1 MPLDLQP
8 VEETNNNHNIT
19 VIKIAGVGGAGGNAV
34 NRMIEY
40 GFNAVEYLAINTDAQ
55 ALSASKADQR
65 IQIGSREAR
74 GLGAG
79 ANPSVGKEA
88 AEKSEEE
95 IKKAIEGADLLF
107 ITAGMGGGT
116 GTGAAPVVAR
126 FAKELDIRT
135 IGIVTRPFDF
145 EGTRRASLADEGIK
159 NLFGEVDSLL
169 VIPNQRLV
177 DLDDDLTMREAFSR
191 ADDVLRDGIKGISE
205 ILLSNNFINADFADV
220 KAVISGGH
228 MAYMGT
234 AEASGEGRA
243 IRAAQNAIENPILE
257 TKITG
262 AKNMLLNIVTTDDFT
277 MRESSEACDFLK
289 RAVSPDANIIISY
302 GFDESLRN
310 DAKNDNDAKNAF
322 NDGVRITVIATG
334 LEVNG
339 STQAEENPAEEEKK
353 LQSNNAGKL
362 TADNNSDSDDNSDL
376 KEPPNYSMMFNQ
388 KPPYD
393 AQQSEQD
400 VNYERRK
407 STPISSDNEYY
418 PQQNVYNDRVINS
431 LDDARRSDNSR
442 RSEQKSSSR
451 FFSSRKNNDDLNYP
465 NCLPSKHKR

>member
-40 GFNAVEYLAINTDAQ
+40 GFDAVEYLAINTDAQ
-55 ALSASKADQR
+55 ALSASKAEQK
-65 IQIGSREAR
+65 IQIGSKDAR

-88 AEKSEEE
+88 AEKSEEA

-135 IGIVTRPFDF
+135 IGIVTRPFNF
-145 EGTRRASLADEGIK
+145 EGTRRASLAEEGIN

-169 VIPNQRLV
+169 VIPNQKLV
-177 DLDDDLTMREAFSR
+177 DLDDDLTMKEAFSR

-243 IRAAQNAIENPILE
+243 IKAAQKAIENPILE
-257 TKITG
+257 TKING
-262 AKNMLLNIVTTDDFT
+262 AKNMLLNIVTTDDFK
-277 MRESSEACDFLK
+277 MKEGSEACDFL
-289 RAVSPDANIIISY
+289 RQAVSPDANIIISY

-310 DAKNDNDAKNAF
+310 DAKNDND
-322 NDGVRITVIATG
+322 GIRITVIATG
-334 LEVNG
+334 LEANNAAEAEAKSAEEDKKPEFDNPGRTVDYVNSNSEYAPNYSELFNQQSPYDRQQSG
-339 STQAEENPAEEEKK
+339 QGDTFDRRSSIPIQPDNGYYSTQNM
-353 LQSNNAGKL
+353 SNDRIIDDL
-362 TADNNSDSDDNSDL
+362 DNNS
-376 KEPPNYSMMFNQ
+376 
-388 KPPYD
+388 
-393 AQQSEQD
+393 
-400 VNYERRK
+400 
-407 STPISSDNEYY
+407 
-418 PQQNVYNDRVINS
+418 QNGT
-431 LDDARRSDNSR
+431 SR

-451 FFSSRKNNDDLNYP
+451 FFSSRKDKNDLSYPHP
-465 NCLPSKHKR
+465 NCMSSKRNR